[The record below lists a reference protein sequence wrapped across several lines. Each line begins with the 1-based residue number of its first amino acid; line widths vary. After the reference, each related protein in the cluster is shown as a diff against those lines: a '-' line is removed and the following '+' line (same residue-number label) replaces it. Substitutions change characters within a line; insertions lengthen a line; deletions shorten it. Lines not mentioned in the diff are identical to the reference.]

1 MVSACNSKV
10 KGIDFLCDRKTT
22 ESYTMKYFVSFPR
35 LSSFNISDRQGERKY
50 VSSFLAKQTKNR
62 MNKIIDAYPGLLKK
76 Y

>member
-1 MVSACNSKV
+1 
-10 KGIDFLCDRKTT
+10 
-22 ESYTMKYFVSFPR
+22 MKYFVSFPR

-62 MNKIIDAYPGLLKK
+62 MNKIIDAYPGLLKNIVIPNNK